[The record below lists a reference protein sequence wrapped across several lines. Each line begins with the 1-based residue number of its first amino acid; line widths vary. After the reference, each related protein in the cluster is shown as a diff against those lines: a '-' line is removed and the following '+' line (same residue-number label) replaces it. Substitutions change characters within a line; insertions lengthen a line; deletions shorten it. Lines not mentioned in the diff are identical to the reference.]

1 MNNPDAI
8 FQPLEFRN
16 LTIRNR
22 LIRSSLTPGLVD
34 HYDGTGTEVR
44 INFEVKYARTGLGA
58 IISGFAAI
66 HDRGVI
72 APGHAHIDRD
82 DRIPFWR
89 ELVRRVHKHECPYII
104 QLLFAGRQREVAEM
118 LHYEVGLSSTDKPDF
133 YRGTP
138 TERMTTEQIGMVVDA
153 FGQAARRAREAG
165 ADGVEIH
172 GANGF
177 LLTQFLSKAINDRTD
192 EYGGSLENR
201 ARLPIEVVREVRKQ
215 VGDDFH
221 VQFKISAV
229 EHASDLYPW
238 LGKGNTIEDSM
249 RVCKW
254 LEEAGVDAFHVSTGI
269 AFPNPRMPPGKL
281 PLDDR
286 VFNIVSVRHKL
297 GVLLLHTPL
306 NALLRYRWEKPT
318 RGREEGLILPDTAA
332 LKMIE
337 WSSNPPA
344 TGSHYWVWARWNRA
358 YTDPVPRGHYV
369 HNLEHGGVVLL
380 YNCPD
385 GCADDI
391 AGLQAVLDAL
401 PAESE
406 VREPAPHAHAVDAR
420 SAAARGRAHRGRG
433 VELDLYCAVPQS
445 RLPARVH
452 RRALQPRRRVDL
464 RRGRLPALIDRRRFL
479 AGSAAALLA
488 ACGRPSPRAPYPPAQ
503 WIADATLDDL
513 ARKLASGEVTSRGL
527 VEAYLARIE
536 ALDRR
541 GPTLRSVI
549 EINPDALAIADALD
563 RERREKGAA
572 RPAARHPRAAQ
583 GQHRHRRPH
592 GDHRRLA
599 GAGAAH
605 AAARRVRRRSACAR
619 RAR

>member
-118 LHYEVGLSSTDKPDF
+118 LHYEVGLSSTDKADF

-332 LKMIE
+332 LKSAVRVPVICGGGFQTASVIRSALE
-337 WSSNPPA
+337 ENKCDAVAIGRPLLANPDLPTLFAQGIDRPANPCVYSNKCLK
-344 TGSHYWVWARWNRA
+344 SFLYL
-358 YTDPVPRGHYV
+358 PV
-369 HNLEHGGVVLL
+369 
-380 YNCPD
+380 
-385 GCADDI
+385 GCYEETRY
-391 AGLQAVLDAL
+391 
-401 PAESE
+401 ESRDE
-406 VREPAPHAHAVDAR
+406 MVREIMSNYEVASEMD
-420 SAAARGRAHRGRG
+420 RA
-433 VELDLYCAVPQS
+433 
-445 RLPARVH
+445 
-452 RRALQPRRRVDL
+452 
-464 RRGRLPALIDRRRFL
+464 
-479 AGSAAALLA
+479 
-488 ACGRPSPRAPYPPAQ
+488 
-503 WIADATLDDL
+503 
-513 ARKLASGEVTSRGL
+513 
-527 VEAYLARIE
+527 
-536 ALDRR
+536 
-541 GPTLRSVI
+541 
-549 EINPDALAIADALD
+549 
-563 RERREKGAA
+563 
-572 RPAARHPRAAQ
+572 
-583 GQHRHRRPH
+583 
-592 GDHRRLA
+592 
-599 GAGAAH
+599 
-605 AAARRVRRRSACAR
+605 
-619 RAR
+619 